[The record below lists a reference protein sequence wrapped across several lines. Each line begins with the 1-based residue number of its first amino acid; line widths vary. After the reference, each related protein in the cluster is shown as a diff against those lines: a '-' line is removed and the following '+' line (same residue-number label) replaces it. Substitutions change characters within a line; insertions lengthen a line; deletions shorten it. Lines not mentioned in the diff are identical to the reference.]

1 MNKQKIII
9 LGILIVLSM
18 NLTAC
23 GNVGEQLQ
31 DIGNRV
37 KNVYENSYLK
47 AEEIDDFLGRWEYNT
62 YISSSFDFQCNLNEE
77 WEYLDDEMLC
87 LANSMSGVN
96 FQSMNNESV
105 KKALN
110 SGESVAVMYATTA
123 DGIRG
128 TFVSIMTKPFSYNL
142 FSTEELLTAGIKV
155 QNDADKAYTMIDANF
170 MGEEFSALYMQSDET
185 DDYKHTVAVMCD
197 KGGYYVNIYAF
208 SDKSLSDALCV
219 FDYYSHYSE

>member
-1 MNKQKIII
+1 MNKQKITI

-47 AEEIDDFLGRWEYNT
+47 AVEIDDFLGRWEDNT
-62 YISSSFDFQCNLNEE
+62 YISSSFDFQCKLNEE
-77 WEYLDDEMLC
+77 WEWFDDEMLC
-87 LANSMSGVN
+87 LANSISDVN
-96 FQSMNNESV
+96 FQSMNNDSV

-110 SGESVAVMYATTA
+110 SGESVSVMYATTA

-142 FSTEELLTAGIKV
+142 FSAEELLTAGVKV
-155 QNDADKAYTMIDANF
+155 KNDTDKAYTMIDVNF
-170 MGEEFSALYMQSDET
+170 IGEDVSALYIQSDET
-185 DDYKHTVAVMCD
+185 DNYKHTVAVMLD
-197 KGGYYVNIYAF
+197 KGAYYVTFYSF
-208 SDKSLSDALCV
+208 SDKSLSDALSV
-219 FDYYSHYSE
+219 FDYYSQYIE